1 MHVGPIGLSNGAFDS
16 YMIYFFVVIS
26 ALSLSV
32 KVGIGTSGDC
42 EDCAMSGEGI
52 SLLWGLFDPE
62 QERRMRRW
70 EMVAREDNKCEGLEG
85 AKKLQ

>member
-42 EDCAMSGEGI
+42 EDCAMSGEDI
-52 SLLWGLFDPE
+52 SLLWGLLDLW
-62 QERRMRRW
+62 QRW
-70 EMVAREDNKCEGLEG
+70 RWWVGFGVDLGVGVIWHWVCDLWN
-85 AKKLQ
+85 